1 MSLSASSTF
10 VTAVTPSPLAR
21 VPAGLKFAL
30 LFAVGIAIY
39 VVSSWPLLLGAL
51 ALTVIALVAAR
62 VRPRQ
67 LLKMLSGLL
76 ILIALVI
83 AITAFTRG
91 YAAAAMYG
99 VRLLTLCLF
108 AFAVTASTRFHQML
122 AVFETLLAPV
132 RWLGYSSAQMSLGL
146 SMTVRFIPE
155 IRTTYFEVREAQ
167 HARGLQGSPRAVLV
181 PLIARTLQSAQE
193 VALAIDARCYD
204 SEAVTGGLLGRRR
217 GAARTRVARAG
228 DTSSSTTKTVH
239 VAMMAA
245 LIAALG
251 LVPPIT
257 LGVVPVP
264 ITLQTLG
271 VMLAGALLGP
281 WQGFLSSL
289 IVVVLGFAGLPIFA
303 GGAGGLGI
311 LAGPSGGYVVGWAPG
326 AFIIGLLVKYIAL
339 KPRALWLRYLLVA
352 ASAVIG
358 GIGVIYAFGIP
369 WTSVAGG
376 ISFKASLI
384 GAGAFVPGDSAK
396 AVITALVAVTIHRR
410 YRSLLDS

>member
-1 MSLSASSTF
+1 MSVSASPTF
-10 VTAVTPSPLAR
+10 VAAVAPSPLAR

-30 LFAVGIAIY
+30 LFAIGIAIY
-39 VVSSWPLLLGAL
+39 LVSSWPLLLGAL
-51 ALTVIALVAAR
+51 ALTVIALAAAK

-67 LLKMLSGLL
+67 LLKTLSGLL

-122 AVFETLLAPV
+122 AVFETVLAPV

-155 IRTTYFEVREAQ
+155 IRNTYFEVREAQ

-193 VALAIDARCYD
+193 VALAIDSRCYD
-204 SEAVTGGLLGRRR
+204 SEAAHGGLLGQRRSS
-217 GAARTRVARAG
+217 ARARVARAG
-228 DTSSSTTKTVH
+228 SSSTTDTVH
-239 VAMMAA
+239 VAVIAA

-281 WQGFLSSL
+281 WRGFLACFV
-289 IVVVLGFAGLPIFA
+289 VVVLGFAGLPIFA
-303 GGAGGLGI
+303 GGAGGLGV
-311 LAGPSGGYVVGWAPG
+311 LASPSGGYIVGWAPG
-326 AFIIGLLVKYIAL
+326 ALIIGLLVKYLAL
-339 KPRALWLRYLLVA
+339 RPQTLWLRYLLVA
-352 ASAVIG
+352 ISSVIG
-358 GIGVIYAFGIP
+358 GVGVIYAFGIP

-376 ISFKASLI
+376 ISLKASLI
-384 GAGAFVPGDSAK
+384 GSGAFIPGDSAK

-410 YRSLLDS
+410 YRSLLRV

>member
-1 MSLSASSTF
+1 MSVSASSFTT
-10 VTAVTPSPLAR
+10 VVPSPLAR
-21 VPAGLKFAL
+21 VPAGLKFAV

-39 VVSSWPLLLGAL
+39 VVSSWPLVLAALVLAIAAL
-51 ALTVIALVAAR
+51 AAAK
-62 VRPRQ
+62 VRPDR
-67 LLKMLSGLL
+67 LLRALSGLL
-76 ILIALVI
+76 IIIALVVVI
-83 AITAFTRG
+83 GAFTRG
-91 YAAAAMYG
+91 YDAAAMYG
-99 VRLLTLCLF
+99 VRLLALCLF
-108 AFAVTASTRFHQML
+108 AFAVTMSTRFHQML
-122 AVFETLLAPV
+122 AVFEKLFAPV

-155 IRTTYFEVREAQ
+155 IRNTYFEVREAQ

-204 SEAVTGGLLGRRR
+204 SETIRGGLARR
-217 GAARTRVARAG
+217 GSVARAREARAG
-228 DTSSSTTKTVH
+228 SGSTTDTVH
-239 VAMMAA
+239 VAVMAA

-281 WQGFLSSL
+281 WRGMLACL
-289 IVVVLGFAGLPIFA
+289 VVVVLGFAGLPIFA
-303 GGAGGLGI
+303 GGAGGLGV
-311 LAGPSGGYVVGWAPG
+311 LVGPSGGYVVGWAPG
-326 AFIIGLLVKYIAL
+326 ALVIGLLVKYLAL
-339 KPRALWLRYLLVA
+339 RPRALWLRYVLVTI
-352 ASAVIG
+352 SALIG
-358 GIGVIYAFGIP
+358 GVGVIYAFGIP

-376 ISFKASLI
+376 ISLRASFI
-384 GAGAFVPGDSAK
+384 GAGAFIPGDSAK

-410 YRSLLDS
+410 YRSLLHS